1 MTENV
6 KLIVQKLVSADRGE
20 ERVTMFECKTTGD
33 LIIRFGG
40 SYTLRASAGEM
51 AALLL
56 ELSVNASA
64 AAGGVIDV
72 N

>member
-1 MTENV
+1 MDDR
-6 KLIVQKLVSADRGE
+6 LIVSKRVSADGRE
-20 ERVTMFECKTTGD
+20 ERVTMFECRVTGD
-33 LIIRFGG
+33 LIVRFGG
-40 SYTLRASAGEM
+40 SYTLRASAGEL

-72 N
+72 S

>member
-1 MTENV
+1 MTD

-20 ERVTMFECKTTGD
+20 ERVTMFECRVTGD
-33 LIIRFGG
+33 LIIHFGGG
-40 SYTLRASAGEM
+40 SYTLRAKAGEM

-56 ELSVNASA
+56 ELSVKASA

-72 N
+72 D